1 MSIILIRRVIYICS
15 HELSLLS
22 ERSSKKSHPCA
33 CSSRSAPTPKTTQ
46 IAVGSARLALAGHA
60 ELHAARLCL
69 NPRAH
74 RDSDLTTF
82 RGCGSVIGY
91 KPTSSELTSP
101 TLVGLFISRVPNRNF
116 SDAPTFDIRETPQG
130 CTSRNWVIPMQQPE
144 DDHEY
149 QEFFFDTLKVAA
161 HAAAAHQIT
170 KLIKTYPSQRWRSA
184 VVAAYVT
191 CSDDMAKEIAV
202 AFNESVAYVFRLH
215 NVQLDDAKA
224 S

>member
-1 MSIILIRRVIYICS
+1 
-15 HELSLLS
+15 
-22 ERSSKKSHPCA
+22 
-33 CSSRSAPTPKTTQ
+33 
-46 IAVGSARLALAGHA
+46 
-60 ELHAARLCL
+60 
-69 NPRAH
+69 
-74 RDSDLTTF
+74 
-82 RGCGSVIGY
+82 
-91 KPTSSELTSP
+91 
-101 TLVGLFISRVPNRNF
+101 
-116 SDAPTFDIRETPQG
+116 
-130 CTSRNWVIPMQQPE
+130 MQQPE

-161 HAAAAHQIT
+161 PAAAAHQRS
-170 KLIKTYPSQRWRSA
+170 KLIRTYPSRRWRSA